1 MYFKRKIKYK
11 YIKRC
16 KGVISIFLCL
26 ILTPC
31 MSLASALIEYS
42 RYQGTLQTTK
52 EVVNVSA
59 MATMSNYDD
68 YLLDRFGLL
77 SMSQNSN
84 VSAKFSNYFDR
95 NINLLGN
102 SVDIKNKSAGGTAPL
117 SENNIMKQ
125 QILDF
130 SETTVLTDS
139 LLEDFGL
146 EDLLQKIDKSDTLSK
161 VSDKASATVDLIDSI
176 EELVESVE
184 NLQESITNISNKAN
198 NVVTDF
204 GNLNTS
210 LTECFNMVKQDITSV
225 KKNVDNDTG
234 EVTYTYTFQDDETEY
249 SQIDAIRYLIVKY
262 LNNYK
267 DIKDKAQTLKNSVTD
282 IANLENDISSKIDD
296 VKEKYNTAKDKL
308 NKVKQSSLNDEE
320 QETANE
326 TLNGATSVYEVIIN
340 NLEASITEAAD
351 TLKKDAI
358 EGAKK
363 AASSVINEVSNKY
376 YLDIDMSNI
385 TAENITDT
393 IVTKISNLVVD
404 MLTAD
409 DIQETIPSLL
419 NSLAVRTSGLKTSI
433 ERVMQKV
440 GNQFVNDMKNS
451 VIGVVKSM
459 LEAIKSMFDLN
470 VFYDSELSA
479 NVNGDLLTQ
488 GQASSYQKLLEAIGE
503 FFTATETFTKGVAG
517 LDFIQ
522 ALKAVKKVFVSIK
535 KVFESICTFVRETV
549 SNIKRLVGYVT
560 GDVKALYEDFLVNA
574 YMIHN
579 LPNRTNY
586 ETGKALT
593 GMAYSDILYTDDA
606 DIKGIIKGIGAL
618 NSIIESEKKISGY
631 DDMFCGAELEYIL
644 AATNSEV
651 VNQTVAFLN
660 IYLLRMIVDIVPIM
674 TDETISYMA
683 SAASVA
689 SWIVYLLVILG
700 EPLADTI
707 LVANGGEV
715 PIIKKT
721 CYLSP
726 AGITK
731 LATDILDVAS
741 SNAELKKVANK
752 KIKNGIAKELE
763 KNNFDNVTEFQDGIF
778 KADYSKHMLLVLMFN
793 SSPENTLNRFE
804 NLVKLEAGK
813 YYKEKGGTFYIENAY
828 TAIESNVEVKFKPF
842 IDVFKFNDNSIFDK
856 KLKIQRG
863 Y

>member
-42 RYQGTLQTTK
+42 RYQGTMQTTK

-102 SVDIKNKSAGGTAPL
+102 SVDIKNKSADGTAPL
-117 SENNIMKQ
+117 SENDIMKQ

-184 NLQESITNISNKAN
+184 SLQESITDISNKTN
-198 NVVTDF
+198 KVVADF

-210 LTECFNMVKQDITSV
+210 LTECLSMLQEDITS
-225 KKNVDNDTG
+225 KNKYVDNDTK
-234 EVTYTYTFQDDETEY
+234 EVTYTFTFKDDETEY
-249 SQIDAIRYLIVKY
+249 SQTDATRYLIVKY

-267 DIKDKAQTLKNSVTD
+267 DIMDKASILEASVSD
-282 IANLENDISSKIDD
+282 IANLGNDINCKIDD

-326 TLNGATSVYEVIIN
+326 TLNGATSIYEVIIN
-340 NLEASITEAAD
+340 TLDESITDAAD

-358 EGAKK
+358 NEAKNS
-363 AASSVINEVSNKY
+363 ASTIMNEISDKY
-376 YLDIDMSNI
+376 HLEIDMSNV

-393 IVTKISNLVVD
+393 AINKLSELVLY
-404 MLTAD
+404 MLTTEN
-409 DIQETIPSLL
+409 IQETIPSLI
-419 NSLAVRTSGLKTSI
+419 STLAIKTKDIKESVDALI
-433 ERVMQKV
+433 KNV
-440 GNQFVNDMKNS
+440 GNQFVNKMKNS
-451 VIGVVKSM
+451 VIGVVKS
-459 LEAIKSMFDLN
+459 LLDTIKSMFDLD
-470 VFYDSELSA
+470 VFYNPELDA

-535 KVFESICTFVRETV
+535 KVFESICTFVSETV

-586 ETGKALT
+586 ATGKALT
-593 GMAYSDILYTDDA
+593 GMAYSDILYKKKA
-606 DIKGIIKGIGAL
+606 QVLNPIGGILTANTVINEAMAG
-618 NSIIESEKKISGY
+618 SGN
-631 DDMFCGAELEYIL
+631 DDMFCGSELEYIL
-644 AATNSEV
+644 AATNSEI

-674 TDETISYMA
+674 TDTSISRMA
-683 SAASVA
+683 AAASVA
-689 SWIVYLLVILG
+689 SWVVYVLVILG

-752 KIKNGIAKELE
+752 KIKSGIAKELE

-813 YYKEKGGTFYIENAY
+813 YYKEKGGTFDIGNAY